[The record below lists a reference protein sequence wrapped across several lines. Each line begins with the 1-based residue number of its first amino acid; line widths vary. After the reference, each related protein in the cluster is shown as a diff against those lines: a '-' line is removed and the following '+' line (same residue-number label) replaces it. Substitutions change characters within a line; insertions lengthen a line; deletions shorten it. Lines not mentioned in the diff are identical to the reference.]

1 MADRKFKCKFSHTVI
16 RNCFSLKTNIA
27 MISKTSKLLEIYGL
41 DSLEPLHFPKNSYP
55 DNPEVVF
62 RYSFFSNLWKEL
74 AFSRA

>member
-1 MADRKFKCKFSHTVI
+1 
-16 RNCFSLKTNIA
+16 

-74 AFSRA
+74 AFSRAWMRNKRLTTKTDGCHLPWYR